1 MENNYIIVEYN
12 GTAHMRI
19 LKKTKEFL
27 EAFKPKGCPFYDYSM
42 FDLLQDWIK
51 AYSWQI
57 ERNKKMSLADFVRKI
72 RTDGKYVYK
81 GAMIRILENDEKN
94 GNGITQIE
102 RNKNGRERY
111 LNLSSM

>member
-72 RTDGKYVYK
+72 KTDQKYVYK
-81 GAMIRILENDEKN
+81 GAMIRVLELE
-94 GNGITQIE
+94 E
-102 RNKNGRERY
+102 
-111 LNLSSM
+111 L